1 MNLGQTTVE
10 LLITG
15 LVDPYEALDKDW
27 WRALLFY
34 NAKIAVE
41 WEIAELEKKLGERG
55 FLCILEARQRA
66 SSVIP

>member
-27 WRALLFY
+27 
-34 NAKIAVE
+34 
-41 WEIAELEKKLGERG
+41 
-55 FLCILEARQRA
+55 
-66 SSVIP
+66 